1 MEKPQQVERAE
12 PQLAMP
18 QLPPWPTSQP
28 GPRITE
34 PPAGQRRVPGRTDQV
49 AEVGYDEVRG
59 KSAAR
64 TE

>member
-1 MEKPQQVERAE
+1 MEKTQQVEHAE
-12 PQLAMP
+12 PQPAMP

-34 PPAGQRRVPGRTDQV
+34 PPAGQRRVLGRTEQV
-49 AEVGYDEVRG
+49 VEVGYDEERG

-64 TE
+64 N